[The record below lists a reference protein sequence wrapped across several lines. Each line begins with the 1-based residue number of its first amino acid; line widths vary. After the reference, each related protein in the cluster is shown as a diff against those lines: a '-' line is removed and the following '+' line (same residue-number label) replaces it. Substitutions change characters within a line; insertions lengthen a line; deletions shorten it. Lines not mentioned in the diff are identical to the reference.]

1 MVGIPDEEAERR
13 YRAPALD
20 KGLDIL
26 EKLAAT
32 EGGLTQIEL
41 AKSLSRTPNELYR
54 MLDRLVRRGYV
65 LRSGSDRYV
74 LGLKLFA
81 LAHQHPP
88 MQRLVSQAQPVL
100 RRFAKDAGQAC
111 HLAIYERGRVVVV
124 AQEDAPGYW
133 ALALRVGAQLDLLNS
148 ASGRV
153 LLAFQAA
160 QERAHMLAEYAAA
173 VGAGGPP
180 AELESQL
187 ARIRAR
193 GHEVLASRE
202 RRGVTVLS
210 APVLGADG
218 AAIAVVSCP
227 YVPPVDGAAEEEAI
241 AALLVR
247 ASESLSLSPRNAR
260 SASSATASPAPA

>member
-26 EKLAAT
+26 ERLAAT

-41 AKSLSRTPNELYR
+41 AKSLNRSPNELYR

-65 LRSGSDRYV
+65 LRSSSDRYA
-74 LGLKLFA
+74 LSLKLFA
-81 LAHQHPP
+81 LAHRHPP
-88 MQRLVSQAQPVL
+88 LRRLVAQAQPVL
-100 RRFAKDAGQAC
+100 RRFAQEVRQAC
-111 HLAIYERGRVVVV
+111 HLAIYQRGRVVVV

-133 ALALRVGAQLDLLNS
+133 ALALRVGAQLDLLDS

-153 LLAFQAA
+153 LLAFQSGP
-160 QERAHMLAEYAAA
+160 ERARLLAEHAQA
-173 VGAGGPP
+173 VGAAGPRP
-180 AELESQL
+180 EFEDLL

-193 GHEVLASRE
+193 GHEAFVSRE
-202 RRGVTVLS
+202 RRGVSVLS
-210 APVLGADG
+210 APVLGTDG
-218 AAIAVVSCP
+218 AAIAALSCP
-227 YVPPVDGAAEEEAI
+227 YVAPLDGGAGEEAT
-241 AALLVR
+241 ATALMA

-260 SASSATASPAPA
+260 CASSATSSPAPA